1 MAEGIKLIVGLGN
14 PGLQYEQ
21 TRHNVGFWLI
31 RSLAQENSGNF
42 KSESKFQG
50 LVSRISLSGHRCELF
65 LPATFMNLSGEAV
78 RKIVQFYKLAARSI
92 LVVYDELDF
101 SPGVIRLKQG
111 GGVNGHNGVQSIID
125 NLDDGDFWRM
135 RIGIGKPK
143 FKDDT
148 SNYVLS
154 SPNKLEQVQIESA
167 VDRGLIVIPDLVLG
181 DFSQAMLGLHT
192 I

>member
-1 MAEGIKLIVGLGN
+1 MGLGN